1 MATANCPAIRTAARP
16 GAGRGLVTL
25 FELLRQSHALQRRLC
40 TRLMSARTSTRGRI
54 SAFLQLKL
62 ELQAHAAAEERHLY
76 VPLLMKDAGLKSS
89 RHALAEHHEL
99 EGLCEALSTPAK
111 GDGEWMQTAAELCRR
126 VRHHLKE
133 EERKFFQLAGREL
146 GEMQKATLARRYRAD
161 LLAMRRKVATD
172 YRSVVLHADGE
183 LAPA

>member
-1 MATANCPAIRTAARP
+1 M
-16 GAGRGLVTL
+16 TL
-25 FELLRQSHALQRRLC
+25 FERLRQSHALQRRLC
-40 TRLMSARTSTRGRI
+40 TRLMSARTSARGRA

-76 VPLLMKDAGLKSS
+76 VPLLMKDAGLRSS

-99 EGLCEALSTPAK
+99 EELCEALSVSGK
-111 GDGEWMQTAAELCRR
+111 GDSDWMQTAAELCRR

-133 EERKFFQLAGREL
+133 EESKFFQLAGRQL
-146 GEMQKATLARRYRAD
+146 GEKQKSMLARRYQAD
-161 LLAMRRKVATD
+161 LLAMRRKVAAD
-172 YRSVVLHADGE
+172 YRSVVQRADGE

>member
-1 MATANCPAIRTAARP
+1 MN
-16 GAGRGLVTL
+16 L

-40 TRLMSARTSTRGRI
+40 TRLMSSRIPTGRRV

-62 ELQAHAAAEERHLY
+62 ELKAHAAAEERHLY

-99 EGLCEALSTPAK
+99 EELCAALSTPAK

-133 EERKFFQLAGREL
+133 EESKFFQLAGREL
-146 GEMQKATLARRYRAD
+146 GARQKATLARRYQAD
-161 LLAMRRKVATD
+161 LLAMRRKVAAD
-172 YRSVVLHADGE
+172 YRSVVLRADGE
-183 LAPA
+183 LGPA